1 MPLFLTNAPRSV
13 KGAHQFHT
21 LDTFTKIVLEER
33 KSFANEAEWL
43 KAARE
48 GHPDYKDEDDGEDD

>member
-1 MPLFLTNAPRSV
+1 M
-13 KGAHQFHT
+13 
-21 LDTFTKIVLEER
+21 LEER